1 MRLYTYN
8 IPKNPSFH
16 GIKIDTTVKS
26 GVSFLAPTWD
36 IVIGVKSGKIT
47 TDEYTCK
54 YLDILQERY
63 DKNPQ
68 QFIDLFNNDDVAFGC
83 YCKSGCFCHRY
94 ILVEV
99 FSELANINKL
109 QFAYMGEIK

>member
-36 IVIGVKSGKIT
+36 IVIGVKSGK
-47 TDEYTCK
+47 
-54 YLDILQERY
+54 
-63 DKNPQ
+63 
-68 QFIDLFNNDDVAFGC
+68 NN
-83 YCKSGCFCHRY
+83 H
-94 ILVEV
+94 
-99 FSELANINKL
+99 
-109 QFAYMGEIK
+109 